1 VKTLFV
7 VLFCGLILEGQTAPK
22 AAPKTAPK
30 AAPTGTPEHKHA
42 QAEVLNAL
50 TTYNKQLAEF
60 ATMCHNV
67 VPDDT
72 KCGPSV
78 VEYHPKDVGQLLI
91 DVQLQGLTAEYAVS
105 ALRLAA
111 ARNGKDT
118 FDDLQ
123 RSMKGFGTRNMEV
136 FSELLKR
143 LQEADTCTAVYH
155 STINKKT
162 GDLTVGETEKISACR
177 ELESCPPKRD

>member
-177 ELESCPPKRD
+177 ELESYPPKRD